1 MSGTLTSGDVPINAV
16 VELGGGSLV
25 AVRSV
30 APDDAPALT
39 TYLEGLSDRSRY
51 FRFLQATPRISRRLI
66 DLFTAV
72 DPVRRLVVVA
82 ERNGEIVGEAMV
94 GASLDGSTDIA
105 CSVAE
110 SVRRRGLARGMLT
123 LLLDAARERGVGSV
137 RADILGENR
146 ASVSLLKS
154 LGASIRFE
162 DGLFVAQIELHPTAG
177 GRSLDDERV
186 WKVAS

>member
-1 MSGTLTSGDVPINAV
+1 MSGTLTVGDVPMNAV
-16 VELGGGSLV
+16 VELGGGPMV

-30 APDDAPALT
+30 APGDAPALT

-82 ERNGEIVGEAMV
+82 ESDGEIVGEAML
-94 GASLDGSTDIA
+94 ATSLDGSTDIA

-123 LLLDAARERGVGSV
+123 LLLDAARERGVRSV

-162 DGLFVAQIELHPTAG
+162 DGLLVAHLELPPTAG
-177 GRSLDDERV
+177 GRFLDDDPV